1 MYSYINMEEDG
12 RMKRIAVVSD
22 IHANKYALNAFLE
35 YINKEKIN
43 TILNLGISFKLDR
56 IQLKQPKLF

>member
-43 TILNLGISFKLDR
+43 TILNLGDFVQIGPF
-56 IQLKQPKLF
+56 